1 VKILITGSNGLLGQ
15 KLLALC
21 LRKGTEVIATSLG
34 RNRFDDSLT
43 YLTMDITN
51 SAEVEEVIGKTKPD
65 VIINTAAMTN
75 VDQCEDEKERCLLLN
90 VAAVKNLVQSCEKH
104 NSFLVHLS
112 TDFVFDGSHG
122 PLNENDKPNPVNF
135 YGESKLKSE
144 LLIQESKCGWAI
156 ARTILVYGVL
166 QNMSRS
172 NIILW
177 VKESL
182 EKGIEIQVVDDQF
195 RTPTLAEDLADG
207 CYLIATKQAAGIWNI
222 SGKDLLTPYQMAI
235 KTAEFFNLDQNL
247 IKRTNS
253 SAFRQRAVRPL
264 KTGLVIEKAQSQLGY
279 NPHSFEE
286 GIRIVAGQMNPSNGT
301 NSPA

>member
-1 VKILITGSNGLLGQ
+1 MKILITGSNGLLGQ

-286 GIRIVAGQMNPSNGT
+286 GIQILAEQMSQPN
-301 NSPA
+301 

>member
-1 VKILITGSNGLLGQ
+1 
-15 KLLALC
+15 
-21 LRKGTEVIATSLG
+21 
-34 RNRFDDSLT
+34 
-43 YLTMDITN
+43 MDITN

-286 GIRIVAGQMNPSNGT
+286 GIQIVAEQMSQPN
-301 NSPA
+301 

>member
-34 RNRFDDSLT
+34 RNRFDDSFT

-286 GIRIVAGQMNPSNGT
+286 GIQIVAEQMSQAN
-301 NSPA
+301 

>member
-1 VKILITGSNGLLGQ
+1 MKILITGSNGLLGQ

-286 GIRIVAGQMNPSNGT
+286 GIQIVAEQMSQAN
-301 NSPA
+301 

>member
-286 GIRIVAGQMNPSNGT
+286 GIQIVAEQMSQPN
-301 NSPA
+301 

>member
-286 GIRIVAGQMNPSNGT
+286 GIQILAEQMSQPN
-301 NSPA
+301 

>member
-1 VKILITGSNGLLGQ
+1 MKILITGSNGLLGQ

-207 CYLIATKQAAGIWNI
+207 CCLIATKQAAGIWNI
-222 SGKDLLTPYQMAI
+222 GGKDLLTPYQMAI

-286 GIRIVAGQMNPSNGT
+286 GIQIVAKQMSQPN
-301 NSPA
+301 

>member
-34 RNRFDDSLT
+34 RNRFDDSFT

-75 VDQCEDEKERCLLLN
+75 VDQCEDEKEKCLLLN
-90 VAAVKNLVQSCEKH
+90 VAAVKNLVQSCEAH

-286 GIRIVAGQMNPSNGT
+286 GIQIVAEQMSQPN
-301 NSPA
+301 

>member
-286 GIRIVAGQMNPSNGT
+286 GIQIVAEQMSQAN
-301 NSPA
+301 

>member
-1 VKILITGSNGLLGQ
+1 MKILITGSNGLLGQ

-286 GIRIVAGQMNPSNGT
+286 GIQIVAEQMSQPN
-301 NSPA
+301 